1 MNAESA
7 LPTLTPSRSRDRE
20 LWVGVFVVLGV
31 VAILTA
37 LYTLTDAALF
47 RGRYII
53 QTVVPDAGGIRRGD
67 PVQMRGVNIGRVAS
81 FHIMPAGVE
90 VDLEIEG
97 QYSIPAGSK
106 VELRSSGLLGG
117 MVANVIPS
125 AADQDVTWGDRL
137 PGAMAEGVFDQIDEI
152 QEQADKALTRVQRL
166 LDEETI
172 RNVHEGGSDL
182 RQLLR
187 LLNEVAAE
195 QRDEFAGLTRS
206 LRRSAESL
214 EKTAT
219 GPELERSVER
229 IDALTGKLDRLAA
242 TLEQSARSAASILA
256 RIDRGEGSLGKL
268 TRDEALYDNAVG
280 AASSVEKAAAEL
292 ARLAEDI
299 RIRPEKYVKVSLW

>member
-1 MNAESA
+1 MSQENT

-20 LWVGVFVVLGV
+20 LWIGIFVILGV
-31 VAILTA
+31 AAILTA

-53 QTVVPDAGGIRRGD
+53 QTVVEDAGGIRRGD

-81 FHIMPAGVE
+81 FHMVPAGVE

-97 QYSIPAGSK
+97 RYPIPADSQ

-125 AADQDVTWGDRL
+125 SADHDVSWGETL
-137 PGAMAEGVFDQIDEI
+137 PGSIGEGIFDQIDAL
-152 QEQADKALTRVQRL
+152 QEHADNALIRVQRL
-166 LDEETI
+166 LDEKTI
-172 RNVHEGGSDL
+172 QNVHEGGDDL

-187 LLNEVAAE
+187 LLNEVTTE
-195 QRDEFAGLTRS
+195 QRDEFAAFTHS
-206 LRRSAESL
+206 LRRTAESL

-219 GPELERSVER
+219 GPEIERSVKR
-229 IDALTGKLDRLAA
+229 IDALTEKLDSVIS
-242 TLEQSARSAASILA
+242 TLDQSARSAESILA

-268 TRDEALYDNAVG
+268 TRDEVLYDNAAAA
-280 AASSVEKAAAEL
+280 AASVKKAADEL
-292 ARLAEDI
+292 ARLAADI
-299 RIRPEKYVKVSLW
+299 RTQPAKYVKLSVF